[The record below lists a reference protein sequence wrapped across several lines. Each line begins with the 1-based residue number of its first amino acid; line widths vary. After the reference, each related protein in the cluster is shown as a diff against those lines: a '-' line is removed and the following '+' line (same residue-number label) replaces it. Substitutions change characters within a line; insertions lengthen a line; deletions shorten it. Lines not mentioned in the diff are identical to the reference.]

1 MWRPLPPSNITED
14 INFSASKSVNIKR
27 HLVISCSFLPTGQAT
42 EAACFFPSSGFK
54 LFYLKKIIDNDTEP
68 KKISLASLRRDG

>member
-1 MWRPLPPSNITED
+1 M
-14 INFSASKSVNIKR
+14 
-27 HLVISCSFLPTGQAT
+27 SCSFLPTGQAT
-42 EAACFFPSSGFK
+42 EDACFFPSSGFN